1 MMRALVLFLSLLSC
15 SSVAQSAVGNA
26 AGGSST
32 TERLNSDW
40 KAFENRP
47 VNANVVPPSYAC
59 IDGIVMSEG
68 PLGVPLSG
76 DSIDLF
82 EDDVASAHQTTRS
95 DGVIRLCINP
105 RSKQARVEIHHASFP
120 PRRITWPAAAPPRR
134 LDVVLT
140 R

>member
-1 MMRALVLFLSLLSC
+1 MTIALLYGLLAC
-15 SSVAQSAVGNA
+15 SSVAQSSVDRVG
-26 AGGSST
+26 GVSP

-47 VNANVVPPSYAC
+47 VNANGNQPSYAC
-59 IDGIVMSEG
+59 IDGTVMSEG

-76 DSIDLF
+76 ASIDLF
-82 EDDVASAHQTTRS
+82 EDDVASARETTRS
-95 DGVIRLCINP
+95 DGAIRLCINP
-105 RSKQARVEIHHASFP
+105 RSKQARVEIRHASFS
-120 PRRITWPAAAPPRR
+120 PRTITWPAAAPPRR